1 MTYAEE
7 DWLALSGLQHFAFC
21 PRQWALIYLE
31 QQWQENSRTAQGHVL
46 HEKAHDAGASETRG
60 DLIILRDLRVFSAS
74 LGVTGACDVVE
85 FRRDPQGVPLWN
97 REGRW
102 QPFPVEYKRGE
113 PKDHL
118 ADQLQLC
125 CQAICLEEML
135 CCSIP
140 SGALYYGQTRRRQGV
155 DFTPEL
161 RQTVERLLGQMQEY
175 AQRRYTPKGKLSKSC
190 NACSLQEICLP
201 GLSRNPGA
209 AAYLRQAV
217 EEVAQ
222 CENC

>member
-31 QQWQENSRTAQGHVL
+31 QQWQENIRTAEGRIL
-46 HEKAHDAGASETRG
+46 HEKAHNAAATETRG
-60 DLIILRDLRVFSAS
+60 DLIILRDLRVFSAR
-74 LGVTGACDVVE
+74 LGVTGACYVVE
-85 FRRDPQGVPLWN
+85 FHRDPQGVSLWN
-97 REGRW
+97 REGLW

-125 CQAICLEEML
+125 GQAICLEEML
-135 CCSIP
+135 CCTIP

-161 RQTVERLLGQMQEY
+161 RKTVERLLCQMQEY
-175 AQRRYTPKGKLSKSC
+175 AQRRHTPKGKLSKSC
-190 NACSLQEICLP
+190 NACSLHEICLP
-201 GLSRNPGA
+201 GLFRNPGA
-209 AAYLRQAV
+209 AAYLRQAM

>member
-31 QQWQENSRTAQGHVL
+31 QQWQENIRTAEGRIL
-46 HEKAHDAGASETRG
+46 HEKAHNAAATETRG
-60 DLIILRDLRVFSAS
+60 DLIILRDLRVFSAR

-85 FRRDPQGVPLWN
+85 FHRDPQGVPLWN
-97 REGRW
+97 REGLW

-125 CQAICLEEML
+125 GQAICLEEML
-135 CCSIP
+135 CCTIP

-161 RQTVERLLGQMQEY
+161 RKTVERLLCQMQEY
-175 AQRRYTPKGKLSKSC
+175 AQRRHTPKGKLSKSC
-190 NACSLQEICLP
+190 NACSLHEICLP
-201 GLSRNPGA
+201 GLFKNPGA
-209 AAYLRQAV
+209 AAYLRQAM